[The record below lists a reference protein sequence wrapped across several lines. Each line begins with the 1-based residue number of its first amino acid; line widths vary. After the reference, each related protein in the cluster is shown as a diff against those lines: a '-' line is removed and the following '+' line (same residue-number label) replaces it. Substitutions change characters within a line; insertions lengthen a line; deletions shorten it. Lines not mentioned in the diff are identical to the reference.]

1 MRTLLVVS
9 VVSEFVVA
17 MVPLRCWQSI
27 QDEPLSAACGRS
39 QGAGCASHAPNEL
52 DPDMIQAHLIL
63 LERLILSLSD
73 ILAGCSWTSLSIAL
87 HRFREIVARSDQLF
101 KAQFAGRRV
110 ESDNMQNA
118 TIH

>member
-1 MRTLLVVS
+1 MNPCPPLVGEVRAPAALRT
-9 VVSEFVVA
+9 
-17 MVPLRCWQSI
+17 R
-27 QDEPLSAACGRS
+27 R
-39 QGAGCASHAPNEL
+39 NEL

-63 LERLILSLSD
+63 LERRILSFSD

-87 HRFREIVARSDQLF
+87 HRFREIVAGPYQLF
-101 KAQFAGRRV
+101 KVQFAGRRL